1 MSGDHVE
8 HTHKVNIKSI
18 CEFKCLAGVTL
29 VFNPLNIAAMGYFQR
44 VTDQFLTLKN
54 DPVRYLM
61 THPHMKK
68 WPPLKA
74 DQL

>member
-29 VFNPLNIAAMGYFQR
+29 VFNPLNIAAMGYFSTGYR
-44 VTDQFLTLKN
+44 SIFNFKN

-68 WPPLKA
+68 
-74 DQL
+74 